1 MLLQMSFVFHLFLDS
16 SVTAGP
22 FLILIGLG
30 LGLVL
35 VAIGGLT
42 YQWRQTRHAEKPVRK
57 DDELLHR

>member
-42 YQWRQTRHAEKPVRK
+42 YQWRQTRRL
-57 DDELLHR
+57 DDPPRDDDPSHR